1 MKVKFL
7 IPAVVLFLFTIGC
20 HQTDSN
26 LNLSFEDIENG
37 MPKSWEVHYQKLTY
51 SVSLDST
58 NAKSGKYA
66 LGIEFIGDSVS
77 FQVVSLI
84 LPYNY
89 NGEKINL
96 SGYIKTENVTEGFA
110 GLWMWIEPAIAG
122 DTLRDKVTGTS
133 DWKRYE
139 ITLDMNPL
147 KTQKIIIGGY
157 LKGNGKM
164 WLDDLKVT
172 IDGKDVNKVKPYQ
185 PKPFPAKNDKEFDKG
200 SNIVF
205 PEMNEQKIDDLE
217 LLGRIW
223 GFLKYYHPE
232 ISKGTYNWDY
242 ELFRILPNYLEA
254 NNHQHRD
261 KILIKWINKYGRI
274 PICKTCQATSDSAF
288 LKPDLSWIEKS
299 NINLKLKD
307 LLRKIYVNRSQG
319 NHYYIEMRLGVGNPV
334 FSNERTYEALADPDA
349 GFRLLALYR
358 YWNMIYY
365 FFPYKHLTDKNWNTV
380 LKEYTPYFINTKNR
394 LEYELITARLLGEV
408 CDSHA
413 FLLGFEQIESLK
425 GDGQVC
431 ALVQFVENQ
440 LVVMEYYFDDSRLKR
455 GDVITH
461 IEGKP
466 VEAIIDSM
474 KKYYPASNEA
484 ARMRDI
490 ARDILRTDKQSIQID
505 YISSGKKERKEI
517 YLGSRDEW
525 MYYRYRRK
533 DTTRCYQFI
542 GKDIGY
548 VTLKNIKGDDIPAIK
563 QKFMNTKG
571 IIIDIRNY
579 PSATV
584 MYTLGA
590 YFVSNTTPFV
600 KFTKGNPDNPGEF
613 TFKSK
618 IDIPKSETTY
628 QGKLVVIVNEET
640 QSSAEFQ
647 AMAFQAG
654 DNTTVIGSTTAGAD
668 GNVSEIDLPGG
679 LKTNISGVG
688 VYYPDGRE
696 TQRVGIVPDIVV
708 KPTIVAIR
716 EVRDELLEKAIEIIR
731 QESK

>member
-1 MKVKFL
+1 
-7 IPAVVLFLFTIGC
+7 
-20 HQTDSN
+20 
-26 LNLSFEDIENG
+26 
-37 MPKSWEVHYQKLTY
+37 
-51 SVSLDST
+51 
-58 NAKSGKYA
+58 
-66 LGIEFIGDSVS
+66 
-77 FQVVSLI
+77 
-84 LPYNY
+84 
-89 NGEKINL
+89 
-96 SGYIKTENVTEGFA
+96 
-110 GLWMWIEPAIAG
+110 
-122 DTLRDKVTGTS
+122 
-133 DWKRYE
+133 
-139 ITLDMNPL
+139 
-147 KTQKIIIGGY
+147 
-157 LKGNGKM
+157 
-164 WLDDLKVT
+164 
-172 IDGKDVNKVKPYQ
+172 
-185 PKPFPAKNDKEFDKG
+185 
-200 SNIVF
+200 
-205 PEMNEQKIDDLE
+205 
-217 LLGRIW
+217 
-223 GFLKYYHPE
+223 
-232 ISKGTYNWDY
+232 
-242 ELFRILPNYLEA
+242 
-254 NNHQHRD
+254 
-261 KILIKWINKYGRI
+261 
-274 PICKTCQATSDSAF
+274 
-288 LKPDLSWIEKS
+288 
-299 NINLKLKD
+299 
-307 LLRKIYVNRSQG
+307 
-319 NHYYIEMRLGVGNPV
+319 
-334 FSNERTYEALADPDA
+334 
-349 GFRLLALYR
+349 
-358 YWNMIYY
+358 
-365 FFPYKHLTDKNWNTV
+365 
-380 LKEYTPYFINTKNR
+380 
-394 LEYELITARLLGEV
+394 
-408 CDSHA
+408 
-413 FLLGFEQIESLK
+413 
-425 GDGQVC
+425 
-431 ALVQFVENQ
+431 
-440 LVVMEYYFDDSRLKR
+440 MEYYFDDSRLKR
-455 GDVITH
+455 GDFITH

-548 VTLKNIKGDDIPAIK
+548 VSLKNIKGDDIPAIK

-579 PSATV
+579 PSANV

-618 IDIPKSETTY
+618 NDIPKSETTY

-708 KPTIVAIR
+708 KPTIIGIR
-716 EVRDELLEKAIEIIR
+716 EGRDELLEKAIEIIR
-731 QESK
+731 QE